1 MEIVAANYDY
11 QKSLLALYHLI
22 INADGELTE
31 KEIKMGELMRD
42 HEEIDRTFYDT
53 YLNSISEKP
62 AEKIYDDCIGSLKK
76 CSYEDKARCIAW
88 LSNIAN
94 ADGFMDKKEWELI
107 YHLYSKELNVD
118 LNDIMSVQKTLPRGL
133 FGALK

>member
-11 QKSLLALYHLI
+11 QKSLVALYHLI
-22 INADGELTE
+22 IHADGDLTE
-31 KEIKMGELMRD
+31 KEVKMGELMRD
-42 HEEIDRTFYDT
+42 HEEIDKTFYET
-53 YLNSISEKP
+53 YLTSISEQSY
-62 AEKIYDDCIGSLKK
+62 EKIYNDCITSLKK

-94 ADGFMDKKEWELI
+94 ADGFMDKSEWELI

-118 LNDIMSVQKTLPRGL
+118 LNDIMSIQKTLPRGF